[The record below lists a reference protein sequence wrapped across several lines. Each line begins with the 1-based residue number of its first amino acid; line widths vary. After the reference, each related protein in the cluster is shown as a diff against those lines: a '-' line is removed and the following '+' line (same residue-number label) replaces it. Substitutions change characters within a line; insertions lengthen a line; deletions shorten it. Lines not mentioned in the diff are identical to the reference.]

1 MLLTLTHSEMLK
13 LWRTRAGLE
22 PWRTDCTVERME
34 GIDADAIIEPRM
46 RAWYL
51 HLLDTALAELLPVDD
66 AAASISLAGG
76 CGTLPPHVRRLLAL
90 RLSSWSTSALPASA
104 EHAAR
109 IAALAC
115 NPYSAPGTS
124 QPACTVAAR
133 RISVAPWHTGDTV
146 EMATAVSDPAPTP
159 TFLTNHCYH
168 KFPTYSPNND
178 KRQHHSRHARRRA
191 GRMAVRRTDAGI
203 PRTLQTLRLRQPMV
217 GGHPL
222 A

>member
-22 PWRTDCTVERME
+22 PRRTDCTVERVE
-34 GIDADAIIEPRM
+34 GIDADTIIEPRM

-51 HLLDTALAELLPVDD
+51 HLLDTAPAELLPVDD

-90 RLSSWSTSALPASA
+90 RLSSWSTTAIPASA

-109 IAALAC
+109 IAALAR

-133 RISVAPWHTGDTV
+133 RISVAPWHTGDIV
-146 EMATAVSDPAPTP
+146 VMATAVSDPGPD
-159 TFLTNHCYH
+159 
-168 KFPTYSPNND
+168 TYILDESLLS
-178 KRQHHSRHARRRA
+178 Q
-191 GRMAVRRTDAGI
+191 I
-203 PRTLQTLRLRQPMV
+203 PDIFSQQ
-217 GGHPL
+217 
-222 A
+222 